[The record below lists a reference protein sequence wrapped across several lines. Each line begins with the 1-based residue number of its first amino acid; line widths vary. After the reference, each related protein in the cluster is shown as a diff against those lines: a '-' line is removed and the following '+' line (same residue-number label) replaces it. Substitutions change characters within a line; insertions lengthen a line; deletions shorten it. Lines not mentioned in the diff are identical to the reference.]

1 MPLYRYLA
9 LAENG
14 LSVNGEAA
22 AESEHGLRQEL
33 SVRGLLVQQIQLAGG
48 RASFRRDRITPQQFA
63 LFNQEFMALMRAGLT
78 VPDALALAGDR
89 PESPALGRVLQ
100 RVLADVRNGMLLS
113 QACALHPE
121 AFDRLFIAGL
131 RTAEKTGDLPGV
143 LARHHSYMRHRLALR
158 KKVSQALTYPMF
170 LLVALA
176 IILAVLFVFV
186 LPRFVAMYADL
197 GAELPW
203 PTRVLMAIVQHMYLI
218 GPLLVACIALTT
230 WGLKKWTAAEQGRR
244 RLHGWCDRLPWFG
257 ELLRI
262 STASQLARSLSTLL
276 AAGTPLVE
284 AMRTVTQAIDNQL
297 FLDRLEAATRQVS
310 DGQSFAAAARA
321 TKLLP
326 PLAARMVEV
335 GEASGGLDSML
346 AEVALFY
353 EEALDSRL
361 TRVMSLLE
369 PVLMLL
375 MGVIIGG
382 IIIVMYLPV
391 FHVAD
396 IIQ

>member
-1 MPLYRYLA
+1 MPLYRYSA

-33 SVRGLLVQQIQLAGG
+33 SARGLLVQQIHAGSATATL
-48 RASFRRDRITPQQFA
+48 RSHRITPQQFA

-78 VPDALALAGDR
+78 VPDALALACDR
-89 PESPALGRVLQ
+89 PESPGLGRVLQ

-113 QACALHPE
+113 DACTRHPE

-143 LARHHSYMRHRLALR
+143 LARYHTYLRHQLALR

-170 LLVALA
+170 LLAALVV
-176 IILAVLFVFV
+176 ILGVLFIFV

-203 PTRVLMAIVQHMYLI
+203 ATRVLMSVVQNIYI
-218 GPLLVACIALTT
+218 IAPVLVALGASASWTV
-230 WGLKKWTAAEQGRR
+230 KKWMAVEAGRR
-244 RLHGWCDRLPWFG
+244 RLHGWYDRLPWFG
-257 ELLRI
+257 DLIR
-262 STASQLARSLSTLL
+262 TATAAQLARSLSTLL

-297 FLDRLEAATRQVS
+297 FLDRLHDATRQVS
-310 DGQSFAAAARA
+310 DGQSFASAARA
-321 TKLLP
+321 TGLLP

-335 GEASGGLDSML
+335 GEASGSLDTML
-346 AEVALFY
+346 AEVAVFY
-353 EEALDSRL
+353 EEVLDSRL

-375 MGVIIGG
+375 MGIIIGG